1 MMGFLDSIDDDP
13 RRAQRRPLLFFILV
27 TVAVGASASTFT
39 EPNIEGW
46 YRGLSHPSFAP
57 PDWVFAPVW
66 TALYVLMAVAAWR
79 VWRLRSASPARE
91 APAAGRGSQ
100 PSKPSAEAGGA
111 LARVAGER
119 RRGPVK
125 IEMLSY
131 ALQLIFNFAW
141 SALFFAAHRIG
152 LAFVEVCILVA
163 LILATTIMFWRR
175 DRLAGLL
182 FLPYLAWTSFAAF
195 LNHAFWTLNP

>member
-1 MMGFLDSIDDDP
+1 MSFLDSADDDP
-13 RRAQRRPLLFFILV
+13 RRAKRRPLLFFVLV

-46 YRGLSHPSFAP
+46 YAGLSHPSFAP
-57 PDWVFAPVW
+57 PNWVFAPVW

-79 VWRLRSASPARE
+79 TW
-91 APAAGRGSQ
+91 
-100 PSKPSAEAGGA
+100 
-111 LARVAGER
+111 RVAGTKS
-119 RRGPVK
+119 P
-125 IEMLSY
+125 EMLSY

-141 SALFFAAHRIG
+141 SAIFFAAHRIG
-152 LAFVEVCILVA
+152 LAFIEICVLVA
-163 LILATTIMFWRR
+163 LILATAILFWRR

-195 LNHAFWTLNP
+195 LTYAFWTLNP